1 MVSICVGLGWV
12 GLGWV
17 RLGERVTYSFTW
29 TNKSPL
35 AASPNCHPRICNK
48 RQQLQH
54 THYHLT
60 ITKSKVRE
68 REGEE
73 LREDPERRE
82 IPVVALGSN
91 QATRRRR

>member
-1 MVSICVGLGWV
+1 MDKQKPTCCLTQ
-12 GLGWV
+12 L
-17 RLGERVTYSFTW
+17 SFK
-29 TNKSPL
+29 NL
-35 AASPNCHPRICNK
+35 
-48 RQQLQH
+48 QQKTTTTTH